1 MTHPPAGTVLPA
13 RPAFATAL
21 VLLQAAIKLV
31 LHVMVN
37 QRTPYGF
44 HRDEL
49 LYLAMGK
56 HLQLWGMDFP
66 PGIAIVAEL
75 SRTTLGDSLA
85 AIRFFPAL
93 FGSAVL
99 VLAALIAR
107 ELGGGRIAQGLAAF
121 CVLTCPLFL
130 RSANLLQPV
139 VMDQLIWSGALY
151 ALLRLCRGY
160 GPGEWLLLGLVLGL
174 GLLTKFSVAFIGLGI
189 AAGVLLTPLRS
200 ALLTPWPWIAL
211 AAALAVGSPSLVGQ
225 IRLGFPVL
233 SQMADLRESQL
244 ERITPLGFMLGQLL
258 WGPAVLVAV
267 AGLYG
272 LFARATLRPFRA
284 LGWTCVATLVIL
296 LLLQGKPYYAGPL
309 YPALFGA
316 GAVLF
321 EEVANGLAGELLQ
334 VGAVAVLLAF
344 AVGTLPLGVPIL
356 SPEPMAGYGRALGLK
371 AAVRTNTG
379 ELGALPQ
386 DYADM
391 LGWEEQVAAVSRVYH
406 ALPDDQRQQAVI
418 VAANYGEAGALDFF
432 GPRYGLPQVVS
443 PAGSYWFFGPGD
455 RPGDVVIS
463 IGVPP
468 EAMRE
473 YFDSVE
479 TAATVTHPWT
489 VEEEQDV
496 PINIGTRPRTTL
508 QRLWPS
514 LAGRN

>member
-1 MTHPPAGTVLPA
+1 
-13 RPAFATAL
+13 

-31 LHVMVN
+31 LHVTVN
-37 QRTPYGF
+37 QQTPYGL

-49 LYLAMGK
+49 LYLGMGK
-56 HLQLWGMDFP
+56 NLRLWGMDFP
-66 PGIAIVAEL
+66 PAIAIVAEV
-75 SRTTLGDSLA
+75 SRTVLGDSLV

-139 VMDQLIWSGALY
+139 VMDQLIWSCALY

-174 GLLTKFSVAFIGLGI
+174 GLLTKFSVVFIGLGI
-189 AAGVLLTPLRS
+189 AAGILLTPLRS
-200 ALLTPWPWIAL
+200 ALLTPWPWFGL
-211 AAALAVGSPSLVGQ
+211 AAALAVGSPSLLGQ

-233 SQMADLRESQL
+233 DQMADLREGQL
-244 ERITPLGFMLGQLL
+244 ELVTPLGFLLGQLL
-258 WGPAVLVAV
+258 WGPAVLIAI

-272 LFARATLRPFRA
+272 LFARPTLRPFRA
-284 LGWTCVATLVIL
+284 LGWACVATLVIL

-316 GAVLF
+316 GAVMF
-321 EEVANGLAGELLQ
+321 EEVAHGLAGEILQ

-344 AVGTLPLGVPIL
+344 AVGTFPLGVPIL
-356 SPEPMAGYGRALGLK
+356 SPEPMAGYGRALGVK

-391 LGWEEQVAAVSRVYH
+391 LGWEEQVAAVSRVYR
-406 ALPDDQRQQAVI
+406 ALPDHQRERAVI

-463 IGVPP
+463 IGVPR

-479 TAATVTHPWT
+479 TVAMVTHPWT
-489 VEEEQDV
+489 VEEERNV
-496 PINIGTRPRTTL
+496 SINVCTRPHTTL